1 MNEENSSQALPLSEI
16 KLDAT
21 SLYREEVFTD
31 LRVGTLK
38 QLTPVTSDGSRDM
51 GRPMAYVGET
61 QLMSQVGPLPVQ
73 APIEAANLQEAMERF
88 PAAVQRA
95 VEAMIAE
102 VKELQ
107 RKEMSRIVV
116 PGAETTSNAAAATV
130 AAPRNQLWIDMICF
144 IDVHSLHRPLS
155 PP

>member
-1 MNEENSSQALPLSEI
+1 MNEENSPQALPLSEI
-16 KLDAT
+16 KLD
-21 SLYREEVFTD
+21 SKGLFREEVFTD

-73 APIEAANLQEAMERF
+73 APIEAGNLQEAMERF

-95 VEAMIAE
+95 VEAMITE

-116 PGAETTSNAAAATV
+116 PGAETTSKIIG
-130 AAPRNQLWIDMICF
+130 PK
-144 IDVHSLHRPLS
+144 
-155 PP
+155 

>member
-1 MNEENSSQALPLSEI
+1 MNEKTSPQPLQLSEI
-16 KLDAT
+16 KLDDK

-73 APIEAANLQEAMERF
+73 APIEADNLQEAMERF
-88 PAAVQRA
+88 PAAIQRA
-95 VEAMIAE
+95 VEAMISE

-107 RKEMSRIVV
+107 RKEMSRIVA
-116 PGAETTSNAAAATV
+116 PGAEATSKIIG
-130 AAPRNQLWIDMICF
+130 PK
-144 IDVHSLHRPLS
+144 
-155 PP
+155 

>member
-1 MNEENSSQALPLSEI
+1 MTEENSSQALPLSEI

-38 QLTPVTSDGSRDM
+38 QLTPVTSDGSRDI

-116 PGAETTSNAAAATV
+116 PGAGTTSKIV
-130 AAPRNQLWIDMICF
+130 GPK
-144 IDVHSLHRPLS
+144 
-155 PP
+155 

>member
-16 KLDAT
+16 KLDAK

-73 APIEAANLQEAMERF
+73 APIEADNLQQAMERF
-88 PAAVQRA
+88 PAAVQGA

-116 PGAETTSNAAAATV
+116 PGAETTSKIV
-130 AAPRNQLWIDMICF
+130 GPK
-144 IDVHSLHRPLS
+144 
-155 PP
+155 

>member
-16 KLDAT
+16 KLDAK

-61 QLMSQVGPLPVQ
+61 QLMSQMGPLPVQ
-73 APIEAANLQEAMERF
+73 APIQADNLQEAMERF

-116 PGAETTSNAAAATV
+116 PGAETTSKIV
-130 AAPRNQLWIDMICF
+130 GPK
-144 IDVHSLHRPLS
+144 
-155 PP
+155 